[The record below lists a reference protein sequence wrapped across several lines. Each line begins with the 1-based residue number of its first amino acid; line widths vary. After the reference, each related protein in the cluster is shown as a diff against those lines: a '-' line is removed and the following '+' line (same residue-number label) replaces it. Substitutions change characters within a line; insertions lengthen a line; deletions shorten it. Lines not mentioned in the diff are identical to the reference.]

1 MAVRRQDFDDR
12 PAYPPPP
19 RRPPPWPQRNHQTLR
34 VTPAMPAGV
43 TIKLWDLTDMVR
55 VIEDWEDQAVNWA
68 IVLLDNRGKNENDS
82 ARHLARV

>member
-1 MAVRRQDFDDR
+1 
-12 PAYPPPP
+12 
-19 RRPPPWPQRNHQTLR
+19 
-34 VTPAMPAGV
+34 MPAGV